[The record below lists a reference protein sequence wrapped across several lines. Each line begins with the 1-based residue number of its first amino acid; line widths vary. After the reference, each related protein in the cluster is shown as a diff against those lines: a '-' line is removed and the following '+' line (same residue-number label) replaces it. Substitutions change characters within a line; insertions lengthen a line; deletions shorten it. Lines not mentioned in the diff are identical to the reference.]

1 MAKLIGNAPNQVP
14 TNADLGSMAFED
26 KKNYPTVSSSI
37 YQPFRNI
44 IINGDMSIAQRGTS
58 ATGLT
63 GVGYHSLDRFNINAY
78 NIASAVYTMEQSTDA
93 PTGFYNSLKLTP
105 TTANGTQDANEQF
118 NIEQY
123 IEAQNIY
130 NLDFYTAT
138 ADSVTIS
145 FYIKTNNTGTYPI
158 NLKLSDNNSTASNSS
173 TRLYRT
179 TYTVNSADTWERKTV
194 TLKLDTSTSETRP
207 TGNNFG
213 MAVQFWLGAGSSRD
227 GGTANSWGNNGNNCT
242 ASDNLNFLGSTS
254 NEVYL
259 TGVQIEKGT
268 TASDFEFLPYD
279 VNLQRC
285 QRYCQI
291 IYATNGN
298 SVISVF
304 QVTNTGSAIGS
315 IPNLIEMRSTATFST
330 TGTFNIWTSTA
341 GSNAAGTLSLYS
353 SSKTQQGVSFTR
365 TSGNTL
371 TAGNAGGLF
380 SSAGSSS
387 ILLSAEL

>member
-26 KKNYPTVSSSI
+26 RKNYATVNSSI
-37 YQPFRNI
+37 HQPFRNL

-58 ATGLT
+58 VTGIT
-63 GVGYHSLDRFNINAY
+63 SPGYHSLDRFNMNAY

-93 PTGFYNSLKLTP
+93 PIGFYNSLKLTP

-158 NLKLSDNNSTASNSS
+158 SLKLSDNNSISSNTA

-194 TLKLDTSTSETRP
+194 TLQLDTSTSETRP

-213 MAVQFWLGAGSSRD
+213 MSVLFWFGAGSSRD
-227 GGTANSWGNNGNNCT
+227 GGTANTWEGNGNNCT
-242 ASDNLNFLGSTS
+242 LADNLNFLGNTS

-268 TASDFEFLPYD
+268 SASDFEFLPHD

-285 QRYCQI
+285 QRYC
-291 IYATNGN
+291 YSESAGDTYHNYMNGFY
-298 SVISVF
+298 SSSSLF
-304 QVTNTGSAIGS
+304 IG
-315 IPNLIEMRSTATFST
+315 NLNLPTSMRSGPSLTTSGTLVTAGVTSSSISSFSITDSNVNDVNTIQVRATVSGVTAGQGAVIRNDNDATATF
-330 TGTFNIWTSTA
+330 I
-341 GSNAAGTLSLYS
+341 LSS
-353 SSKTQQGVSFTR
+353 
-365 TSGNTL
+365 
-371 TAGNAGGLF
+371 
-380 SSAGSSS
+380 
-387 ILLSAEL
+387 EL

>member
-26 KKNYPTVSSSI
+26 RKNYATVNSSI
-37 YQPFRNI
+37 HQPFRNL

-58 ATGLT
+58 VTGIT
-63 GVGYHSLDRFNINAY
+63 SPGYHSLDRFNMNAY

-93 PTGFYNSLKLTP
+93 PIGFYNSLKLTP

-158 NLKLSDNNSTASNSS
+158 SLKLSDNNSISSNTA

-194 TLKLDTSTSETRP
+194 TLQLDTSTSETRP

-213 MAVQFWLGAGSSRD
+213 MSVLFWFGAGSSRD
-227 GGTANSWGNNGNNCT
+227 GGTANTWEGNGNNCT
-242 ASDNLNFLGSTS
+242 LADNLNFLGNTS

-268 TASDFEFLPYD
+268 SASDFEFLPYD

-285 QRYCQI
+285 QRYYTMI
-291 IYATNGN
+291 ASGTNKLVALGGAYSTNNAFFIYYPKVNFRATPSIDVSGGSNYFLLIGHASSS
-298 SVISVF
+298 SVNDF
-304 QVTNTGSAIGS
+304 FLEGQTTNEIVRMANVANFSGTTGSVYFIQT
-315 IPNLIEMRSTATFST
+315 N
-330 TGTFNIWTSTA
+330 
-341 GSNAAGTLSLYS
+341 NA
-353 SSKTQQGVSFTR
+353 
-365 TSGNTL
+365 
-371 TAGNAGGLF
+371 NAYVALE
-380 SSAGSSS
+380 
-387 ILLSAEL
+387 AEL

>member
-63 GVGYHSLDRFNINAY
+63 GTGYHSLDRFNINAY

-179 TYTVNSADTWERKTV
+179 TYTVNSADTWEKKTV
-194 TLKLDTSTSETRP
+194 TLQLDTSTSETRP

-268 TASDFEFLPYD
+268 TVSDFEFLPYD
-279 VNLQRC
+279 VNLRRC
-285 QRYCQI
+285 QRYYQ
-291 IYATNGN
+291 TLGFGN
-298 SVISVF
+298 IAMAEA
-304 QVTNTGSAIGS
+304 GSTYVM
-315 IPNLIEMRSTATFST
+315 NLPHIQTMRSVPSKGLNISSNLRVRQFGISDRDASSPSVTSST
-330 TGTFNIWTSTA
+330 
-341 GSNAAGTLSLYS
+341 GSNAGSYIKVSGFASIGSASTPAGIGYTTS
-353 SSKTQQGVSFTR
+353 SENGDAFK
-365 TSGNTL
+365 L
-371 TAGNAGGLF
+371 D
-380 SSAGSSS
+380 
-387 ILLSAEL
+387 AEL